1 MKMEMHYIKG
11 RYDIAMGDYDSG
23 IANIEKSIFLA
34 QKLNAHK
41 IFWPAISSRYFMEF
55 RGKIWKR
62 LTICDPGAWLYKK
75 GREG

>member
-41 IFWPAISSRYFMEF
+41 NLLACYKQQVFPWNSEGRF
-55 RGKIWKR
+55 GK
-62 LTICDPGAWLYKK
+62 G
-75 GREG
+75 